1 MSKHCSQPKKLVII
15 NILDILKKYSDEEH
29 RLSQKE
35 ILDILDKEYSMK
47 LDRKA
52 INRNLDNL
60 IDSGYK
66 IECTATTRY
75 HKDGSRTVARDK
87 WYLERDFTDPELR
100 LLIDSLLFSKHI
112 PYNQCKDLIEKIKG
126 LSNDYF
132 NAKVK
137 HISNLPEKFPKNK
150 QLFYTIEI
158 LDEAISK
165 KRKVEFCYS
174 DFDIDKKRH
183 PRKGPDGR
191 NKRYL
196 VNPYQIVATNGRYYL
211 ICNNERHDD
220 VVNMRLDRIC
230 DIKILRDSVKEKSQV
245 SGMEDGL
252 DLPKHMAEHIYMFGG
267 RSARVTFV
275 AKRKILNDI
284 IDWFGTDI
292 TFLDS
297 NDNEVKVC
305 VNVNLDAM
313 QYWALQYGL
322 HVEILEP
329 AGLRDRISEAVK
341 IMAGKYN

>member
-1 MSKHCSQPKKLVII
+1 MDKCCSQPKKLVII
-15 NILDILKKYSDEEH
+15 NILDILKRYSDENH

-35 ILDILDKEYSMK
+35 ILGILEKEYDMK

-60 IDSGYK
+60 IESGYK
-66 IECTATTRY
+66 IEFTSKARY
-75 HKDGSRTVARDK
+75 HKDGSSTVARDG
-87 WYLERDFTDPELR
+87 WYLERDFTDAELR

-112 PYNQCKDLIEKIKG
+112 PYNQCKDLINKIKD

-158 LDEAISK
+158 LDEAISRHK
-165 KRKVEFCYS
+165 KVEFSYS
-174 DFDIDKKRH
+174 DFGTDKKRH
-183 PRKGPDGR
+183 PRKDTNGKA
-191 NKRYL
+191 KRYI

-211 ICNNERHDD
+211 ICNNENHSDIC
-220 VVNMRLDRIC
+220 NMRLDRIC
-230 DIKILRDSVKEKSQV
+230 DIKMLQLPVKEKFLIK
-245 SGMEDGL
+245 GMENGL

-267 RSARVTFV
+267 ESARVTFN

-284 IDWFGTDI
+284 FDWFGTDV
-292 TFLDS
+292 TFME
-297 NDNEVKVC
+297 DNIEEVKVC

-313 QYWALQYGL
+313 QYWAMQYGL
-322 HVEILEP
+322 FVEILEP
-329 AGLRDRISEAVK
+329 IELRERLKNAVS
-341 IMAGKYN
+341 IMAEKYD

>member
-1 MSKHCSQPKKLVII
+1 MDKCCNQPKKLVII
-15 NILDILKKYSDEEH
+15 NILDILKRYSDENH

-35 ILDILDKEYSMK
+35 ILEILEKEYDMK
-47 LDRKA
+47 LDRKV

-66 IECTATTRY
+66 IECTSKTRY
-75 HKDGSRTVARDK
+75 HKDGSRTVARDR

-112 PYNQCKDLIEKIKG
+112 PYNQCKDLINKIKD

-165 KRKVEFCYS
+165 GKKVEFCYS
-174 DFDIDKKRH
+174 DFNTDKKRH
-183 PRKGPDGR
+183 PRKAIDGK

-211 ICNNERHDD
+211 ICNNDRHDNL
-220 VVNMRLDRIC
+220 VNMRLDRIC
-230 DIKILRDSVKEKSQV
+230 DIKMLEQPVKDKSLV
-245 SGMEDGL
+245 KGMEKGL
-252 DLPKHMAEHIYMFGG
+252 DLPRHMAENIYMFGG
-267 RSARVTFV
+267 ESARVIFI

-284 IDWFGTDI
+284 IDWFGTDV
-292 TFLDS
+292 TFIED
-297 NDNEVKVC
+297 NDEEIKVC
-305 VNVNLDAM
+305 VNVNLEAM
-313 QYWALQYGL
+313 QYWAMQYGL
-322 HVEILEP
+322 HVEVLEP
-329 AGLRDRISEAVK
+329 ESLRNKIKDAVK
-341 IMAGKYN
+341 IMAERYG